1 MKGIRKVTMRNY
13 ARGILVAVALALVF
27 PSWSGAAEVSPA
39 PRLVLQITELSNI
52 AAILGLKELKREDT
66 NAS

>member
-1 MKGIRKVTMRNY
+1 MKGIRKVTIRNC
-13 ARGILVAVALALVF
+13 ARGILVAVALTLVF

-39 PRLVLQITELSNI
+39 TRLVLQITELSNI
-52 AAILGLKELKREDT
+52 AAILCLKELKREDT